1 MSTDSIIGDIHKF
14 REEYAK
20 RFNNDLKAICNDAR
34 SKQGHDGWKVVAAHP
49 KSAQLLSTDNRKSA

>member
-1 MSTDSIIGDIHKF
+1 MSTDTIIEDIHKF

-34 SKQGHDGWKVVAAHP
+34 SKQGHDGREVVPANP
-49 KSAQLLSTDNRKSA
+49 KPARMLNTDTRKSA

>member
-20 RFNNDLKAICNDAR
+20 RFNNDLQAICNDAR
-34 SKQGHDGWKVVAAHP
+34 SKQGHDGREVVAAHP
-49 KSAQLLSTDNRKSA
+49 KPAQMSSTDTRKSA